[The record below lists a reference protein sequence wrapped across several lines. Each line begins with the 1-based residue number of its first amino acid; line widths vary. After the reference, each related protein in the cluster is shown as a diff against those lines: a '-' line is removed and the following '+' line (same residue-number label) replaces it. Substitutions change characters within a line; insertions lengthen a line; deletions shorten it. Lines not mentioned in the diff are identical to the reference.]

1 MIAVIDS
8 LAWGVVFRVL
18 AAAAHA
24 APTVLCGLVVAAVL
38 RRLLGPPLVRRMLAA
53 GTTGSLIRAWLL
65 GMLLPV
71 CSIGAIP
78 VAREL
83 RRAGLA
89 GGTVLAFAVSAP
101 LFNPISLLYGLTL
114 SHPLV
119 IVGFALASMLVV
131 TIVGLA
137 WDRLAATT
145 AAPPVAALPVDMA
158 LPPGRD
164 MAVPPGWDV
173 AVPPGWDVAV
183 PPGWRRSVALGLDV
197 AREAA
202 GPAAGYA
209 AIALAGVGL
218 LTCCLPNGALQR
230 SMKAFDPWG
239 PPLMAVVGVPAF
251 LTPTDAMMQ
260 VGSMFDHGNSVGAAY
275 VLLSVGAGL
284 NLGLVAWAWRTWG
297 RRAAAAWLAVFLGVV
312 LALAAVIERP
322 LSFRDS
328 PPEDHTHA
336 FDVFCQPFTFDEA
349 APAERVAGLL
359 ADRVPR
365 HEWTALALLVGIGLF
380 GAAVRRMDAAGRL
393 ESWLAAAPE
402 PASAATRRGWD
413 IVLPAPVIG
422 AAALA
427 GLVALSVAGAY
438 LYYPPPQAA
447 LEDLVF
453 VEAEAHGAA
462 LAGDQRRTRVWIEAW
477 EDLVRRAEVGVWIR
491 HGRPTPDLAA
501 AAAELRER
509 IETLEHAV
517 LDVEVPDR
525 EQVAPALKA
534 ALAAAR
540 SYRDVLRRCTPD
552 GDGR

>member
-1 MIAVIDS
+1 MVVVGM
-8 LAWGVVFRVL
+8 LTTVLWGAGFRML

-24 APTVLCGLVVAAVL
+24 APTILCGLVVAAVL
-38 RRLLGPPLVRRMLAA
+38 RQLFGPSTVRRLLAA
-53 GTTGSLIRAWLL
+53 GSTGSLVRAWLL

-131 TIVGLA
+131 TVVGLA
-137 WDRLAATT
+137 WDRLATVSPP
-145 AAPPVAALPVDMA
+145 AAPPADP
-158 LPPGRD
+158 
-164 MAVPPGWDV
+164 
-173 AVPPGWDVAV
+173 AV
-183 PPGWRRSVALGLDV
+183 PPGWRRIAALVTDV

-202 GPAAGYA
+202 GPSMAFAGL
-209 AIALAGVGL
+209 ALAGVGL
-218 LTCCLPNGALQR
+218 LACCLPAGALQR

-239 PPLMAVVGVPAF
+239 PSLMAAVGLPAF

-284 NLGLVAWAWRTWG
+284 NLGLVAWAWRAWG
-297 RRAAAAWLAVFLGVV
+297 GRAAAVWLAVFLGVV
-312 LALAAVIERP
+312 LALAAAIERP
-322 LSFRDS
+322 LSFRDT

-336 FDVFCQPFTFDEA
+336 FDVFCQPF
-349 APAERVAGLL
+349 PADVRDPAQRVATLL
-359 ADRVPR
+359 DDRVPR
-365 HEWTALALLVGIGLF
+365 HEWTALGLLAAIVLA
-380 GAAVRRMDAAGRL
+380 GAALRRADPEGRL
-393 ESWLAAAPE
+393 ETRLAAAP
-402 PASAATRRGWD
+402 PATRPGGRWD
-413 IVLPAPVIG
+413 IVLPAPVLG
-422 AAALA
+422 AAVLA
-427 GLVALSVAGAY
+427 GLVALSIVAAY
-438 LYYPPPQAA
+438 LYYPAAGTA
-447 LEDLVF
+447 LEDLQF
-453 VEAEAHGAA
+453 VEAEAHSAA

-491 HGRPTPDLAA
+491 RGRTDADLATVA
-501 AAAELRER
+501 AALRER
-509 IETLEHAV
+509 IEDLEHAV
-517 LDVEVPDR
+517 LDADEVDR
-525 EQVAPALKA
+525 AHVSAALKP

-540 SYRDVLRRCTPD
+540 DYRDVLRAHAGGPN
-552 GDGR
+552 GGP

>member
-1 MIAVIDS
+1 MIAMIDS
-8 LAWGVVFRVL
+8 VAWGVAFRVL

-38 RRLLGPPLVRRMLAA
+38 RRLFGPPLVRRLLAA
-53 GTTGSLIRAWLL
+53 GTTGALVRAWLL

-119 IVGFALASMLVV
+119 IVGFALASMVVV
-131 TIVGLA
+131 TVVGLA
-137 WDRLAATT
+137 WDRLASTSAAGDVSPT
-145 AAPPVAALPVDMA
+145 AADATGDDA
-158 LPPGRD
+158 R
-164 MAVPPGWDV
+164 
-173 AVPPGWDVAV
+173 V
-183 PPGWRRSVALGLDV
+183 PPGWRRSVALGLDM

-209 AIALAGVGL
+209 AIALVGVAL

-239 PPLMAVVGVPAF
+239 PPLMALVGLPAF

-284 NLGLVAWAWRTWG
+284 NLGLIAWAWRTWG
-297 RRAAAAWLAVFLGVV
+297 RRAAATWLAVFLGVV
-312 LALAAVIERP
+312 LAIAAIIERP

-336 FDVFCQPFTFDEA
+336 FDVFCQPFTLDET
-349 APAERVAGLL
+349 APAARVAALL

-365 HEWTALALLVGIGLF
+365 HEWIALALLAGIGLL
-380 GAAVRRMDAAGRL
+380 GVALRRVDPAGRA
-393 ESWLAAAPE
+393 EAWLAAVPERLPAAP
-402 PASAATRRGWD
+402 RRGWD

-422 AAALA
+422 ATFLA
-427 GLVALSVAGAY
+427 GLVALSVVGAY
-438 LYYPPPQAA
+438 LYYPPPQMA

-501 AAAELRER
+501 AAADLRER
-509 IETLEHAV
+509 IEDLEHAV
-517 LDVEVPDR
+517 LDAEVPDR
-525 EQVAPALKA
+525 EQVSPALKE

-540 SYRDVLRRCTPD
+540 SYRDVLRRCVPD
-552 GDGR
+552 DAGR